1 MRIWVIVPAYNE
13 ASFLARLL
21 NDIKKT
27 GLFVLVID
35 DGSIDATYDTA
46 KGIAD
51 IVLRN
56 NKNMGKGK
64 ALHAAIAY
72 LLEHEAFDYA
82 ITMDGDGQ
90 HSPGDL
96 KQFIAAAN
104 NDESFVVGTRM
115 GNPQGMPLIRVIT
128 NIVMSRI
135 ISNIARQNIP
145 DSQCGYRLI
154 KREVL
159 EKVEIETKKFEIESE
174 ILIKAA
180 RFGYRIKSI
189 PVESIYAKNQRSK
202 INPFVDTI
210 RFFRFLFYLRGR

>member
-13 ASFLARLL
+13 ALYLPKLL
-21 NDIKKT
+21 NDIKKA

-35 DGSIDATYDTA
+35 DGSIDTTYEA
-46 KGIAD
+46 AQGIAD
-51 IVLRN
+51 VVLRN
-56 NKNMGKGK
+56 PKNMGKGK

-72 LLEHEAFDYA
+72 LLEHEAFDYV

-104 NDESFVVGTRM
+104 NEESFVVGTRM
-115 GNPQGMPLIRVIT
+115 GDPQGMPLVRVIT

-135 ISNIARQNIP
+135 VSNIARQNIP

-180 RFGYRIKSI
+180 RFGYKVKSISIKSI
-189 PVESIYAKNQRSK
+189 YTRKQRSK
-202 INPFVDTI
+202 INPFIDTI
-210 RFFRFLFYLRGR
+210 RFIRFLFYLRGK